1 MNHLPCDR
9 HWHSTS
15 GPSFSRLTPPF
26 STKLNFTRKKRNL
39 VKFNFVEKGES
50 TGKRG
55 GGGVQTSSACDDRV
69 YYLIFSGK
77 G

>member
-26 STKLNFTRKKRNL
+26 STKLNFTRKKKEFSEIQL
-39 VKFNFVEKGES
+39 C
-50 TGKRG
+50 GKRG
-55 GGGVQTSSACDDRV
+55 VDREKGGGVQTSSACDDRV